1 MAAELDTRPA
11 PRGLHRRGLRRR
23 ALRALP
29 VLAVVL
35 FVALLVYGL
44 AVKAPETSID
54 DALARSQA
62 PPAPGFQLPV
72 LQRGAPAPALDA
84 RLGPALADGAV
95 EAAELRG
102 VPVVLNYWAS
112 WCPPCRDEAP
122 VLERAWR
129 AQRGRGV
136 AFVGLNMQ
144 DVTGDAR
151 GFLREFGVSYVNV
164 RDRSDETARRWG
176 VTGLPETF
184 FISAQGRVVGHV
196 IGVVS
201 PEQLREGIAA
211 ARSGRPLAPL
221 SGGER
226 RGVR

>member
-1 MAAELDTRPA
+1 MATEPETRPA
-11 PRGLHRRGLRRR
+11 PRGRGPR

-29 VLAVVL
+29 VVAIVL

-44 AVKAPETSID
+44 AIKAPPTTID
-54 DALARSQA
+54 DALARAQA
-62 PPAPGFQLPV
+62 PAAPGFELPV
-72 LQRGAPAPALDA
+72 LERGAPAPALDA
-84 RLGPALADGAV
+84 RLGPALRDGAV
-95 EAAELRG
+95 AAAELRG

-129 AQRGRGV
+129 EQRSRGV

-144 DVTGDAR
+144 DVTDDAR
-151 GFLREFGVSYVNV
+151 AFLREFRVSYLNV

-184 FISAQGRVVGHV
+184 FLSAGGRVVGHV

-211 ARSGRPLAPL
+211 ARAGRPLAPL
-221 SGGER
+221 SGGAQ